1 VPDGAL
7 QLLYLDSGLK
17 PISQTP
23 PPMVQVCTSSDDEI
37 DTGAYETVE
46 DALDREDRPVTTE
59 TDYLTEYNRLN
70 LRRKRLRNIR
80 EAKLASR
87 LDAQLETV
95 NGLITDSAQ
104 RLVDLDQV
112 TKIHLET
119 QTGLTKQLAQEV
131 IKAAPPPAPPDLVGA
146 IERGIGH
153 LAHVVMAAIGAKS
166 EKDAP
171 KIKKL
176 RKKIAKLEKAV
187 SSSAKLLPEPNQS
200 DEPKA
205 NTPPP
210 TVEKSKPSTP
220 DTTEQAPKRADPLPD
235 VPSPTVEKAKPS
247 TSDATEQAPKRDDSD
262 DPPSA
267 PPPIATPE
275 SAAVAA
281 GATKAGQA
289 PSPRTAARRD
299 RPYTAAWNQI
309 KRVVSSLS
317 DGEITMFVAQPKRGL
332 DFLALLAELCPGGAL
347 ATC

>member
-1 VPDGAL
+1 
-7 QLLYLDSGLK
+7 
-17 PISQTP
+17 
-23 PPMVQVCTSSDDEI
+23 MVQVCTSSDDEI

-46 DALDREDRPVTTE
+46 DALEREDRPVTTE

-131 IKAAPPPAPPDLVGA
+131 IKAAPPPSPPDLVGA

-153 LAHVVMAAIGAKS
+153 LANVVMAAIGAKS

-171 KIKKL
+171 TIKKL

-187 SSSAKLLPEPNQS
+187 SSSAKMLPEPA

-205 NTPPP
+205 NSPSP
-210 TVEKSKPSTP
+210 TVEKSKPSP
-220 DTTEQAPKRADPLPD
+220 SVATEQAPKRDDSLPES
-235 VPSPTVEKAKPS
+235 PSPTVEKTKHP

-267 PPPIATPE
+267 PPLISTPE
-275 SAAVAA
+275 SAA
-281 GATKAGQA
+281 GTTKAVQA
-289 PSPRTAARRD
+289 PSQRTAARRD